1 MVAQDL
7 KNHQKVPAQ
16 VIEKHRKNK
25 RDAGMRPKDFAL
37 ALKSECPSLKDSL
50 SNDKLS
56 ILVNYLVM
64 EELGM
69 VSFQKLHS
77 ALNLRETDPPLPQDK
92 LQEIYK
98 ARGVIGE
105 QLQQAEIPIEVV
117 HLLNFMMQ
125 NEYSMSDMF
134 KIAS

>member
-1 MVAQDL
+1 MNLIAQDL
-7 KNHQKVPAQ
+7 KNNQKVPAQ

-25 RDAGMRPKDFAL
+25 RDAGMRPKDFAV
-37 ALKSECPSLKDSL
+37 ALKSECPSLKDTFT
-50 SNDKLS
+50 NDKLS

-77 ALNLRETDPPLPQDK
+77 ALNLRDSDPPLPQDK

-105 QLQQAEIPIEVV
+105 QL
-117 HLLNFMMQ
+117 
-125 NEYSMSDMF
+125 
-134 KIAS
+134 